1 MSVTNFKVFLL
12 ASACALAIPALGS
25 AQTAAP
31 PKDQTVGEVV
41 VTGSRAVTNGN
52 SAPTPVTVTTA
63 VQLQELAPS
72 GIADALETLP
82 QFNGSSS
89 PTRNAYTIP
98 VNQSTATNLNLRNLG
113 PQRVLTLF
121 DGMRL
126 VPEANTGLVDASLI
140 PQMLVQRVDVVT
152 GGASAAY
159 GSDAVSG
166 VVNFVLDKKF
176 SGISYLVQGGI
187 SQREDNGSERLGL
200 AAGHSYMSDRL
211 HLEGSVEYEHSDGIG
226 AVSSRPLG
234 RDNSAQLGLLG
245 ASPTPGLASNPFTYV
260 TGAQNINLAY
270 GGYLY
275 PKTGNANAG
284 TIFGPGGTLIAPM
297 DGTIIGANC
306 INCNFASHDPDLVT
320 LIPIIGKGQV
330 FGRAD
335 FQATDNVNLFF
346 QGLYGES
353 RSRQNTDG
361 TISRPS
367 ATTAFSIYSN
377 NAYLNQIS
385 PALAATIPANGDY
398 LSRMSIDLG
407 TNTVTTDSKTYA
419 LTFGANGDIFN
430 RFKWDAD
437 YSYSHSQQFL
447 DLYNLDNVKLRAAID
462 AVSSG
467 GQIVCNVTITNP
479 GLYPGC
485 VPINLFGQG
494 SPSAAAIA
502 YIHGDAIQNTNFDQ
516 NVVEGN
522 IRGNLFDLWAGPV
535 TGAVGAS
542 YRTQSYTQT
551 SNSNPASF
559 VTPTA
564 IRGFVGT
571 EYVGGNFGIGGGSE
585 NVKEFYGETLVPL
598 LKDLAFTKSLD
609 VNAAVR
615 YTDYSVSGGVTTW
628 KLGLTWQP
636 ISDLRFRAG
645 QSRDIRAPTLI
656 ELYQG
661 ASYANAGNFVDP
673 HSGTAISALQT
684 ITEGNVNLKPE
695 ISDTQTVG
703 LVYQPSAV
711 PGLSA
716 SVDYYKI
723 HISGAIGAPYTA
735 AQILQVCENSKGVDP
750 TCALILRPN
759 GFSDHSAANN
769 ATAVILAPIN
779 VAELY
784 AAGVDID
791 VNYHRPMMGGQF
803 VARAIFNVPTQYQQ
817 TNAPGQAPINYLG
830 NMDLNQS
837 LTITQTGIPN
847 YSGTIMVGYSIGPIA
862 VSVDEQLISAV
873 HRTAQYVL
881 ADHQISPAIQYTGLN
896 VSYRFENVPTKP
908 TLFAK
913 IDNLFDVQPPFY
925 YQLPAGQP
933 GDAINANRSLYDV
946 VGRAFTL
953 GIRAK
958 F

>member
-1 MSVTNFKVFLL
+1 MAGVCALTAPVTVWAQSTNAPATGSASASVTE
-12 ASACALAIPALGS
+12 I
-25 AQTAAP
+25 
-31 PKDQTVGEVV
+31 V

-52 SAPTPVTVTTA
+52 AAPTPVTVTTA
-63 VQLQELAPS
+63 TELQELAPS

-89 PTRNAYTIP
+89 PARNSYTLP
-98 VNQSTATNLNLRNLG
+98 VNESTATNLDLRNLG

-176 SGISYLVQGGI
+176 TGVSYLAQAGI
-187 SQREDNGSERLGL
+187 SQRDDDGSERIGI
-200 AAGHSYMSDRL
+200 AAGQNFMGGRL
-211 HLEGSVEYEHSDGIG
+211 HFEGSAEYTHSDGIG
-226 AVSSRPLG
+226 AVSDRPLG
-234 RDNSAQLGLLG
+234 QNNSAQLGLLG
-245 ASPTPGLASNPFTYV
+245 ASPTPGLASNPFTYI
-260 TGAQNINLAY
+260 TGVQNLNLAY

-284 TIFGPGGTLIAPM
+284 TIFGPGGTLIAPV
-297 DGTIIGANC
+297 DGTVIGSSC
-306 INCNFASHDPDLVT
+306 VNCNFASHDPNLVT
-320 LIPIIGKGQV
+320 LIPQEGKGQL

-335 FQATDNVNLFF
+335 FEATDHINLFF

-353 RSRQNTDG
+353 RARENTDG

-385 PALAATIPANGDY
+385 PALASSIPAGGDY

-407 TNTVTTDSKTYA
+407 TNTLTTDNKTYM

-430 RFKWDAD
+430 RFKWDID

-447 DLYNLDNVKLRAAID
+447 DLYNLDNVKTRAALD
-462 AVSSG
+462 AVVNPAN
-467 GQIVCNVTITNP
+467 GQIVCNVTLTNP

-485 VPINLFGQG
+485 TPLNLFGQG
-494 SPSAAAIA
+494 SASAAAIA
-502 YIHGDAIQNTNFDQ
+502 YIHGDAIQNTSFDQ
-516 NVVEGN
+516 NVVEAN
-522 IRGNLFDLWAGPV
+522 LRGPLFDIWAGPV
-535 TGAVGAS
+535 TGAVGAA

-551 SNSNPASF
+551 SNSNPATF

-564 IRGFVGT
+564 IRGFVGD
-571 EYVGGNFGIGGGSE
+571 EYVGGNFGVGGGSE
-585 NVKEFYGETLVPL
+585 NVTEVYGETLVPL
-598 LKDLAFTKSLD
+598 LTGVQFAKSLD
-609 VNAAVR
+609 FNAAIR
-615 YTDYSVSGGVTTW
+615 YTDYSISGGVSTW
-628 KLGLTWQP
+628 KYGLTWQP
-636 ISDLRFRAG
+636 IEDLHFRAG

-661 ASYANAGNFVDP
+661 ASYANAGNFTDP
-673 HSGTAISALQT
+673 HSGTPIAALLT
-684 ITEGNVNLKPE
+684 ITEGNSALKPE
-695 ISDTQTVG
+695 ISDTSTIGV
-703 LVYQPSAV
+703 VYQPSGV

-723 HISGAIGAPYTA
+723 HISGAIGSPYSA
-735 AQILQVCENSKGVDP
+735 AQILQVCENSGGTDP
-750 TCALILRPN
+750 TCSLINRPYA
-759 GFSDHSAANN
+759 FSNHTAANN
-769 ATAVILAPIN
+769 ATSVTIAPLN

-784 AAGVDID
+784 AAGFDVE
-791 VNYHRPMMGGQF
+791 VNYHRPFMGGQAM
-803 VARAIFNVPTQYQQ
+803 ARAIFNVPTEYEQ

-837 LTITQTGIPN
+837 LTLTQTGIPN
-847 YSGTIMVGYSIGPIA
+847 YSGTIIVGYSKGP
-862 VSVDEQLISAV
+862 VSVSIDEQLISAI
-873 HRTAQYVL
+873 HRTGQYVL
-881 ADHQISPAIQYTGLN
+881 ADNVISPAIEYTGLN
-896 VSYRFENVPTKP
+896 ISYRFENVPTKP
-908 TLFAK
+908 TMFLK
-913 IDNLFDVQPPFY
+913 IDNLFNVQPPFY
-925 YQLPAGQP
+925 YQLPSGQP
-933 GDAINANRSLYDV
+933 GDAINVNRSLYDI
-946 VGRAFTL
+946 VGRAFTM